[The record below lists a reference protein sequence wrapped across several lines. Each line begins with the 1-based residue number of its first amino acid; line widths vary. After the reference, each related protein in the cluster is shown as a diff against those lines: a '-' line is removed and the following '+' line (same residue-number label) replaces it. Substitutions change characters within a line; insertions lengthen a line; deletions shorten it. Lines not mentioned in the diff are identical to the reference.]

1 MRKPL
6 EASAQRFSL
15 SALNDLAESA
25 NNILDG
31 LRDKMLEPHPR
42 KRAPHYTGAQLAA
55 LCGIEPSKVPYLAK
69 RGDLPSGQSQ
79 GNGRRRTFSLPEART
94 WVSRLAKLPKRPD
107 GARGA
112 TISVVNFKGGST
124 KTTTAF
130 NLAQGLTL
138 RGRRVL
144 LVDLDPQGSATT
156 LTGLLPAAEVME
168 EHTAGPLTYP
178 PLADAPKDLRYAVQG
193 TYWDGLDIIPAAP
206 HLFNAEIFLPIHSR
220 DPKVAWWDIL
230 NKAIDPLRDDYDVI
244 IFDTA
249 PALSYLAVNA
259 VIASDGLLM
268 PIPPDNLD
276 YASSVAF
283 WNLLSETLTALK
295 VSRGYDKDFAFMRVL
310 LSRVDSNSVAASVVK
325 DWIIR
330 TYGQYVLTVEI
341 PRSQVSSVGAVQF
354 GTVYDI
360 SRYEGAARTYAKVR
374 AAYDT
379 FVEMIDQSI
388 VSSIWAKEAS

>member
-1 MRKPL
+1 MGAGFGR
-6 EASAQRFSL
+6 
-15 SALNDLAESA
+15 
-25 NNILDG
+25 
-31 LRDKMLEPHPR
+31 PR
-42 KRAPHYTGAQLAA
+42 AA
-55 LCGIEPSKVPYLAK
+55 
-69 RGDLPSGQSQ
+69 
-79 GNGRRRTFSLPEART
+79 
-94 WVSRLAKLPKRPD
+94 
-107 GARGA
+107 
-112 TISVVNFKGGST
+112 
-124 KTTTAF
+124 
-130 NLAQGLTL
+130 
-138 RGRRVL
+138 
-144 LVDLDPQGSATT
+144 
-156 LTGLLPAAEVME
+156 
-168 EHTAGPLTYP
+168 